1 VRWIRRS
8 LLLIAF
14 VALSYVAES
23 AIDSEVY
30 QFRLRRAFDEQ
41 QEKLPAGTIG
51 KIAIPRIG
59 LSAMIAEG
67 TEWATLRRAIGHV
80 PGTAFPGETGN
91 AAIAAHRDTFF
102 RGLRNLSRGDD
113 IDVTTDRGLFHYVVE
128 STEIVKPNDVSVL
141 KPGKS
146 PELTLITCYPF
157 FWIGPAPKRFIV
169 HARVDANAG

>member
-1 VRWIRRS
+1 
-8 LLLIAF
+8 

-30 QFRLRRAFDEQ
+30 QFRLRRTFDEQ

-51 KIAIPRIG
+51 KIEIPRIG
-59 LSAMIAEG
+59 MSAMIAEG
-67 TEWATLRRAIGHV
+67 TEGATLRRAIGHV

-102 RGLRNLSRGDD
+102 RGLRNLSRGDE

-169 HARVDANAG
+169 HARVDANATRS